1 MHAKPLQSCPTLCDP
16 IDCSPPGFS
25 VHEILQAG
33 ILEWVDMLP
42 AKSFYKVVPMLGSS
56 YGSALSLLL
65 YTSEL
70 PHFLTPGAD
79 DLLA

>member
-1 MHAKPLQSCPTLCDP
+1 
-16 IDCSPPGFS
+16 
-25 VHEILQAG
+25 
-33 ILEWVDMLP
+33 MLP
-42 AKSFYKVVPMLGSS
+42 VKSFYKVVPMLGSS

>member
-1 MHAKPLQSCPTLCDP
+1 
-16 IDCSPPGFS
+16 
-25 VHEILQAG
+25 
-33 ILEWVDMLP
+33 MLP
-42 AKSFYKVVPMLGSS
+42 VKSFYKVVPTLGSS

-70 PHFLTPGAD
+70 PRFLTPGTD